1 MENLIKKFYD
11 LCLSTNSFTFQ
22 SADKTILKKE
32 LPVYEN
38 LFDCLNS
45 KQLDLFL
52 QFISMQSKRHNEELQ
67 IAYETGFKTAINLM
81 LECLRKE

>member
-11 LCLSTNSFTFQ
+11 LCLTTNSFTFQ
-22 SADKTILKKE
+22 AADKIVLKKE

-38 LFDCLNS
+38 LFNSLNS
-45 KQLDLFL
+45 QQLDLFL

-67 IAYETGFKTAINLM
+67 ASYETGFKTAVNLIF
-81 LECLRKE
+81 ESLRK